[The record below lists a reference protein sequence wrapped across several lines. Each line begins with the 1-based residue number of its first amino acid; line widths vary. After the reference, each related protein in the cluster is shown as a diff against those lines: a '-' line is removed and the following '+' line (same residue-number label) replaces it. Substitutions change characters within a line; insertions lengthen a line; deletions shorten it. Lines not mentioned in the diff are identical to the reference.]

1 MKNNHIPTYQ
11 ACDNIVHWIQS
22 KQTLNLSAKTI
33 SKLFTQKKSAHPHPF
48 KFIFKKL
55 YRHGFHEQ
63 HDALYASRLISL
75 FDQMN
80 AQTLSKIDHELVMDA
95 IGYAKERRFS
105 HCAHTIDNIFASIH
119 ASDGETTNDALDSLD
134 ANTTAA
140 TIDSS
145 DNEIMSSTTDQTS
158 ETITPA
164 MTEVVTHHPQD
175 ESITQG
181 VPIDEFINFFKTRS
195 VSSET
200 YATSIQ
206 AIPQEVFYQSV
217 EITTKPVQSWPLL
230 HILANLTTS
239 EARAQKFN
247 AICNHLGSHN
257 VLEVLKQHNV
267 YRNDTGYNL
276 IRDDLKEMIMPEISG
291 LSLTR

>member
-11 ACDNIVHWIQS
+11 ACDNIVSWIQS
-22 KQTLNLSAKTI
+22 KQALNLSSKTI
-33 SKLFTQKKSAHPHPF
+33 SRLFTQKNSAHPHPF
-48 KFIFKKL
+48 KFILKKL
-55 YRHGFHEQ
+55 YRNSLFEL
-63 HDALYASRLISL
+63 HDALYASKLISL
-75 FDQMN
+75 FELIN
-80 AQTLSKIDHELVMDA
+80 EKKLLKIDNQLVLDTIA
-95 IGYAKERRFS
+95 LSEKSNFS
-105 HCAHTIDNIFASIH
+105 ICAHTIDNIFASIH
-119 ASDGETTNDALDSLD
+119 ASDGETTNDALDSSD
-134 ANTTAA
+134 IDTTTA
-140 TIDSS
+140 TIDSL
-145 DNEIMSSTTDQTS
+145 ES
-158 ETITPA
+158 ETMPNTMDQSSQTQAPSDIEIISDDPS
-164 MTEVVTHHPQD
+164 D
-175 ESITQG
+175 ESSSQG
-181 VPIDEFINFFKTRS
+181 IPIDEFINFFKTRS
-195 VSSET
+195 VSLET

-217 EITTKPVQSWPLL
+217 EITTKPAQSWPLL

>member
-1 MKNNHIPTYQ
+1 MKNNNIPTYQ
-11 ACDNIVHWIQS
+11 ACDNIVSWIQS
-22 KQTLNLSAKTI
+22 KQALNLSSKTI
-33 SKLFTQKKSAHPHPF
+33 SRLFTQKNSAHPHPF
-48 KFIFKKL
+48 KFILKKL
-55 YRHGFHEQ
+55 YRNSLFER
-63 HDALYASRLISL
+63 HDALYASKLISL
-75 FDQMN
+75 FELIN
-80 AQTLSKIDHELVMDA
+80 EKKLLKIDNQLVLDTIA
-95 IGYAKERRFS
+95 LSEKSNFS
-105 HCAHTIDNIFASIH
+105 ICAHTIDNIFASIH
-119 ASDGETTNDALDSLD
+119 ASDGETTNDALDSFD

-164 MTEVVTHHPQD
+164 VTEVVTHHPQD
-175 ESITQG
+175 ESSTQG

-206 AIPQEVFYQSV
+206 TIPQDVFYQSV

-257 VLEVLKQHNV
+257 VLEVLKQHNL

>member
-1 MKNNHIPTYQ
+1 MKNNIPTYQ
-11 ACDNIVHWIQS
+11 ACYNIVKWIKSEEQLS
-22 KQTLNLSAKTI
+22 LSAKTI
-33 SKLFTQKKSAHPHPF
+33 SKLFTKKKSAHPHPF

-55 YRHGFHEQ
+55 YRDGFHE
-63 HDALYASRLISL
+63 HYDALYASKLTSL
-75 FDQMN
+75 FDQLN
-80 AQTLSKIDHELVMDA
+80 VQTLLKIDHELVMDA
-95 IGYAKERRFS
+95 IGYAKERRFL

-119 ASDGETTNDALDSLD
+119 ASDGETTNDTSDSLD
-134 ANTTAA
+134 ADTNAA

-145 DNEIMSSTTDQTS
+145 DNEIMSNTVDQTS
-158 ETITPA
+158 QTITPPI
-164 MTEVVTHHPQD
+164 TEVVTHYPQD
-175 ESITQG
+175 ESSTQG

-206 AIPQEVFYQSV
+206 TIPQDVFYQSV